1 MSNVARPKPNAL
13 TWLLLSA
20 AVIVLDQLSK
30 QWVLTSL
37 PEHQPIPVIEGFWN
51 WYRTYNTGAAFS
63 FLSDAG
69 GWQNLFFVGVAFVVS
84 VVILFMI
91 RRLGANETQVAVA
104 LMLVLGGAVGNVI
117 DRVRF
122 GYVVDFIDVYYRIWH
137 WPTFNIADS
146 AITIGAVLLVLDALG
161 LTWRR
166 KKM

>member
-1 MSNVARPKPNAL
+1 MFKYLWIV
-13 TWLLLSA
+13 
-20 AVIVLDQLSK
+20 AVIGIADQVTKYFALLHLRGADIAVTPFLKLS
-30 QWVLTSL
+30 LA
-37 PEHQPIPVIEGFWN
+37 F
-51 WYRTYNTGAAFS
+51 NTGAAFS

-104 LMLVLGGAVGNVI
+104 LMLVLGGAAGNVI

-122 GYVVDFIDVYYRIWH
+122 GYVVDFIDVYYRAWH

-146 AITIGAVLLVLDALG
+146 AISIGAVMLVLDALG
-161 LTWRR
+161 ITWRH

>member
-1 MSNVARPKPNAL
+1 MFRFL
-13 TWLLLSA
+13 W
-20 AVIVLDQLSK
+20 IVLLVGVADQVSKYFALLHLRHSDIPLAPFLKLS
-30 QWVLTSL
+30 LA
-37 PEHQPIPVIEGFWN
+37 F
-51 WYRTYNTGAAFS
+51 NTGAAFN

-69 GWQNLFFVGVAFVVS
+69 GWQNLFFVGIAFVVS
-84 VVILFMI
+84 VIILFMI
-91 RRLGANETQVAVA
+91 RRLGASDTQVAVA

-122 GYVVDFIDVYYRIWH
+122 GYVVDFIDVYYRAWH

-161 LTWRR
+161 ITWRH

>member
-1 MSNVARPKPNAL
+1 MFKYLWIV
-13 TWLLLSA
+13 
-20 AVIVLDQLSK
+20 AVIGIADQVTKYFALLHLRGSDIAVTPFLKLS
-30 QWVLTSL
+30 LA
-37 PEHQPIPVIEGFWN
+37 F
-51 WYRTYNTGAAFS
+51 NTGAAFS
-63 FLSDAG
+63 FLNDAG

-117 DRVRF
+117 DRIRF
-122 GYVVDFIDVYYRIWH
+122 GYVVDFIDVYYRAWH

-161 LTWRR
+161 LTWRH

>member
-1 MSNVARPKPNAL
+1 MFRYLWIV
-13 TWLLLSA
+13 
-20 AVIVLDQLSK
+20 AVIGVADQVTKYFALLHLRGSDIAVTPFLKLS
-30 QWVLTSL
+30 LA
-37 PEHQPIPVIEGFWN
+37 F
-51 WYRTYNTGAAFS
+51 NTGAAFS
-63 FLSDAG
+63 FLNDAG

-122 GYVVDFIDVYYRIWH
+122 GYVVDFIDVYYRAWH